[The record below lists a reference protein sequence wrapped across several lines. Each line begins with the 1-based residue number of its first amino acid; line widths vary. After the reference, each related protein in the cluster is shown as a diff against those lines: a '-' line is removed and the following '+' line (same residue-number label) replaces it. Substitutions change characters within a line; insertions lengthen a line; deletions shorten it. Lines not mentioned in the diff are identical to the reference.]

1 MAATHTDR
9 PEPPSTEHLLWG
21 DSGFVGRVMMS
32 STALAAE
39 GIEVLKGTGRE
50 LIDGVDAVG
59 NASFEAF
66 EQWTPALLQP
76 AVSPATKVARTVQ
89 DRFAGGARSLL
100 AAV

>member
-1 MAATHTDR
+1 MAQTQTDR
-9 PEPPSTEHLLWG
+9 PESSSTDHLLRG
-21 DSGFVGRVMMS
+21 DSGFVGRVMIS

-66 EQWTPALLQP
+66 EQWTPGLLQP
-76 AVSPATKVARTVQ
+76 AVSPAANVARTVQ